1 MQGLENNVAEGA
13 DGFKERM
20 RVELLYS
27 IGNAVIA
34 RTETL
39 QWISDISSH

>member
-1 MQGLENNVAEGA
+1 MVLKIFFQIIDEP
-13 DGFKERM
+13 ERM

-34 RTETL
+34 FTETL

>member
-13 DGFKERM
+13 DGLKIFFQIIDELERM

-27 IGNAVIA
+27 IGNAVI
-34 RTETL
+34 
-39 QWISDISSH
+39 SSH